1 MINYI
6 LLDGSPEVE
15 NDKKDNMLVEVN
27 GKLIEVNMTEDEDK
41 GQKPQGVENP
51 DTELFQRGFNIFMG
65 EVNMESVK
73 QIINW
78 IISANFAKE
87 KMHKELTLGICSPG
101 GDLNA
106 CFALLDV
113 MMGSKIP
120 IRTIGMGMIASCGLL
135 MFITGAK
142 GRRVL
147 TPNTSILSHQYTW
160 GSFGK
165 EHELFATVKEFD
177 LTTSRLLSHYKKCTG
192 LSEKVIREK
201 LLPPHDVWL
210 DSKQAKKLGLCDS
223 VKEMRM
229 T

>member
-1 MINYI
+1 
-6 LLDGSPEVE
+6 
-15 NDKKDNMLVEVN
+15 
-27 GKLIEVNMTEDEDK
+27 MTEDEEK
-41 GQKPQGVENP
+41 GQKPQSTTDPGA
-51 DTELFQRGFNIFMG
+51 ELFQKGFHVFMG
-65 EVNMESVK
+65 EVSMETMMP
-73 QIINW
+73 IINW
-78 IISANFAKE
+78 IVAANFTKE
-87 KMHKELTLGICSPG
+87 KQHKELTLGICSPG

-135 MFITGAK
+135 MFITGTRGK
-142 GRRVL
+142 RIL

-177 LTTSRLLSHYKKCTG
+177 LTTKRLLTHYKKCTG

-210 DSKQAKKLGLCDS
+210 DAKKAKKLGLCDT
-223 VKEMRM
+223 VQEMRM
-229 T
+229 K